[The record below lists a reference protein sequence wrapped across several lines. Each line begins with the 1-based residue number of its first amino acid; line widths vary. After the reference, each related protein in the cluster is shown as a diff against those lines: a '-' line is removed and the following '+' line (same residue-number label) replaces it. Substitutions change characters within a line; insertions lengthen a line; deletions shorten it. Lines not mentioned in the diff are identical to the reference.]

1 MRPNPIV
8 RVVRMDREKYAL
20 ADRLVLTLV
29 VKSALLKCTWP
40 QGVQARKKSTV
51 KKEPIE
57 RPGTAGSSGYSEGS
71 TPPIRDLTPSP
82 RRSRFDLG
90 PPPLPAVSHRPSVH
104 ASHETTESSGYSEG
118 SKLPIR
124 DPTPSPRR
132 SRFDLGPLPLPAV
145 SHRPSVH
152 ASHDFDNY
160 PTNILYSEHYLPLNP
175 MTSREDAHRRH
186 K

>member
-8 RVVRMDREKYAL
+8 RVVCMDREKYAL

-40 QGVQARKKSTV
+40 QGVQARKKSIV
-51 KKEPIE
+51 KKESSE
-57 RPGTAGSSGYSEGS
+57 RPGTAGSSGHSECS
-71 TPPIRDLTPSP
+71 TP
-82 RRSRFDLG
+82 
-90 PPPLPAVSHRPSVH
+90 
-104 ASHETTESSGYSEG
+104 
-118 SKLPIR
+118 PIR

-132 SRFDLGPLPLPAV
+132 ARFDLGPPPLPTI

-160 PTNILYSEHYLPLNP
+160 PTNISYSEHYLPLNP
-175 MTSREDAHRRH
+175 MTSREDPHRRH
-186 K
+186 